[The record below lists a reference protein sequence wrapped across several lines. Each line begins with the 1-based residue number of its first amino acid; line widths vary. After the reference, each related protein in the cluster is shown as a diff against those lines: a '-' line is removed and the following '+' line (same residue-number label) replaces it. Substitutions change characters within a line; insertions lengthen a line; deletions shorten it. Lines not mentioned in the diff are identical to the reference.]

1 MVCFFEIPTWAI
13 SANSWLMFRAL
24 LDHFFLSICFMYTIK
39 GHQRS
44 DNSGSLGLARCSER
58 EYEYASVD
66 LEYPLVSSCRFAID
80 VLGWKLYNM
89 CAILFYDPTRD
100 VHTRLKTNA
109 VVDLPNRMVGPYEEW
124 NACPLGDKSQRV
136 FCNYALPTAWF
147 VPRFQIRGHG
157 HILLASRS
165 T

>member
-100 VHTRLKTNA
+100 VCFWKNSGSLQCYILMQLYPFCA
-109 VVDLPNRMVGPYEEW
+109 W
-124 NACPLGDKSQRV
+124 IGDTIGSHSLENQCSCRPAKQDGTLNP
-136 FCNYALPTAWF
+136 C
-147 VPRFQIRGHG
+147 
-157 HILLASRS
+157 ASHPCS
-165 T
+165 